1 MIWRRHSS
9 PKRPSGSRPNEHPR
23 WPWTHS
29 TASTT
34 ASPTRM
40 VVTPPTAGNDS
51 VELPAQPALPPEA
64 IPSSRSYSGRTSSS
78 PAPAVNSRSCR
89 SRRRRRTTASATS
102 ASGSA
107 DWRRPSPPIA
117 AIDLYGRLPL
127 DAAEDSVRI
136 KLSRTCGELGRIAA
150 AATVRRR
157 GRYVRPGHTDHD
169 ARPDRVS
176 EPARVPLRIGC
187 KRCSRRTS
195 VTRKP
200 ARPRW
205 ADHGRTEGRRAEGRR
220 AQLRAAAVVRDRP
233 RISDATAYRLRR
245 TGRAKGSRGGGSCR
259 TPIARSTYAA
269 TIPTVARGRVPERA
283 RVPAP
288 ARLLLPRYAAGPV
301 RGPSGP

>member
-1 MIWRRHSS
+1 MEKALVAEKAQREQAERR
-9 PKRPSGSRPNEHPR
+9 PR

-64 IPSSRSYSGRTSSS
+64 IPSSRSYSGRTSGS

-107 DWRRPSPPIA
+107 DWRRPSPPTA

-136 KLSRTCGELGRIAA
+136 KLSRTCGELGRVLHF
-150 AATVRRR
+150 ATVRRR

-176 EPARVPLRIGC
+176 EPARVPLRIG
-187 KRCSRRTS
+187 RALFASDQRDPQASTA
-195 VTRKP
+195 P
-200 ARPRW
+200 MGGPR
-205 ADHGRTEGRRAEGRR
+205 GG
-220 AQLRAAAVVRDRP
+220 P
-233 RISDATAYRLRR
+233 
-245 TGRAKGSRGGGSCR
+245 KGGGPKGGEPSRGPC
-259 TPIARSTYAA
+259 
-269 TIPTVARGRVPERA
+269 
-283 RVPAP
+283 
-288 ARLLLPRYAAGPV
+288 AAG
-301 RGPSGP
+301 R